1 MDYKTILDAA
11 GLVLAIGGSAAA
23 IYAATKL
30 NSNKIAAL
38 EKSQKDMKA
47 EINEKIDKI
56 EERHER
62 HEERLRKS
70 EQQMTRIFEKVNAID
85 SKAELLVNHLAK

>member
-1 MDYKTILDAA
+1 MDYKTLIDAA

-47 EINEKIDKI
+47 EMNEKIEKI
-56 EERHER
+56 EEKHER
-62 HEERLRKS
+62 NEERLRKN
-70 EQQMTRIFEKVNAID
+70 EQQTERIFEKINSID
-85 SKAELLVNHLAK
+85 SKMEILVTHMSK